1 MIKVSIIIPIY
12 NAEKYLEECLNSVIN
27 QTFKEIEI
35 ICINDCSKDNSI
47 NIIKNINDDRIILI
61 NNETNIGAGLS
72 RNIALDRAKGEY
84 VFFMDADDYITENFF
99 EELYNTAIHY
109 KSDMVSMLNVYDV
122 YDDKSIKPYDLNY
135 VYNLKKDF
143 KGNSKANISNLY
155 DGTKEGINVATWTK
169 LWNRDFLIKNSIYY
183 SSVLCYQDVEFF
195 YKALIFDPKVS
206 YNHIPK
212 YFYRRHNNS
221 ITSKKSIDIKYFES
235 LLLLINNCYNFYLD
249 NNKKEYLKYMFN
261 YSFSFLIYV
270 LNNFEDKENAYKI
283 IKKYIEKLNL
293 NKDNF
298 LNDYDYQLYNNIK
311 YIDNYFNFLILI
323 NYIDTKKRLDIT
335 EKKLNNLVNT
345 IAWFIPFRKLR
356 DNFKNKLFS

>member
-1 MIKVSIIIPIY
+1 
-12 NAEKYLEECLNSVIN
+12 
-27 QTFKEIEI
+27 
-35 ICINDCSKDNSI
+35 
-47 NIIKNINDDRIILI
+47 
-61 NNETNIGAGLS
+61 
-72 RNIALDRAKGEY
+72 
-84 VFFMDADDYITENFF
+84 
-99 EELYNTAIHY
+99 
-109 KSDMVSMLNVYDV
+109 
-122 YDDKSIKPYDLNY
+122 
-135 VYNLKKDF
+135 
-143 KGNSKANISNLY
+143 
-155 DGTKEGINVATWTK
+155 
-169 LWNRDFLIKNSIYY
+169 
-183 SSVLCYQDVEFF
+183 
-195 YKALIFDPKVS
+195 
-206 YNHIPK
+206 
-212 YFYRRHNNS
+212 
-221 ITSKKSIDIKYFES
+221 
-235 LLLLINNCYNFYLD
+235 
-249 NNKKEYLKYMFN
+249 MFN